1 LRFLKPSY
9 QEQKICVVDV
19 ECGILLHY
27 LIRKFMSVDVEIYLS
42 QLFKFFN
49 DNPNDLQTLIP
60 KNQKEE
66 FFKRCREVVM
76 DNLEK
81 GEELSLTRK
90 QLIDICVEINRSLEK
105 KPVEEADFKAKGIF
119 QKAPIGLICLN

>member
-1 LRFLKPSY
+1 
-9 QEQKICVVDV
+9 
-19 ECGILLHY
+19 
-27 LIRKFMSVDVEIYLS
+27 MSVDVEIYLS

-60 KNQKEE
+60 QDQKEE

-76 DNLEK
+76 TNLEK

-90 QLIDICVEINRSLEK
+90 QLIQICVDINREK
-105 KPVEEADFKAKGIF
+105 QTQEEFDFKAKELF
-119 QKAPIGLICLN
+119 QKAPIGFICLN

>member
-1 LRFLKPSY
+1 
-9 QEQKICVVDV
+9 
-19 ECGILLHY
+19 
-27 LIRKFMSVDVEIYLS
+27 MSVDVEVYLS

-49 DNPNDLQTLIP
+49 DNPNDLHTLIP
-60 KNQKEE
+60 QNHKEE
-66 FFKRCREVVM
+66 FFKKCREVVL

-81 GEELSLTRK
+81 GEELSLTKK

-105 KPVEEADFKAKGIF
+105 KPVEETYFKTKGLF

>member
-1 LRFLKPSY
+1 
-9 QEQKICVVDV
+9 
-19 ECGILLHY
+19 
-27 LIRKFMSVDVEIYLS
+27 MSVDVEIYLS

-60 KNQKEE
+60 QDQKEE

-76 DNLEK
+76 TNLEK

-90 QLIDICVEINRSLEK
+90 QLIQICVDINREK
-105 KPVEEADFKAKGIF
+105 QTQEEFDFKAKGLF
-119 QKAPIGLICLN
+119 QKAPIGFICLN

>member
-1 LRFLKPSY
+1 
-9 QEQKICVVDV
+9 VAV

>member
-1 LRFLKPSY
+1 
-9 QEQKICVVDV
+9 
-19 ECGILLHY
+19 
-27 LIRKFMSVDVEIYLS
+27 
-42 QLFKFFN
+42 
-49 DNPNDLQTLIP
+49 
-60 KNQKEE
+60 
-66 FFKRCREVVM
+66 M